1 MGVKIPHHLPASS
14 EELLKKRAAAHG
26 LLTFDSV
33 TTLGGAIT
41 VPTLWMRKIKAQ
53 RGGGGYLRPHS
64 LLGVELGFQPR
75 TALTPTR
82 APLQGSVKLYR
93 VGARG
98 SERLRMG
105 TPALAGRHQGP
116 GGGHGQRPT
125 GLCHPCGASLDGGL
139 GSEIGTLT
147 IRLTL
152 AWPTVHGRPP
162 PILLSPPP
170 SFLGPRPSSPLPYF
184 PQYTSYTF
192 PILASGL
199 GRPDTGGYKAK
210 QDPAPE

>member
-116 GGGHGQRPT
+116 GV
-125 GLCHPCGASLDGGL
+125 AM
-139 GSEIGTLT
+139 GSAPQVSA
-147 IRLTL
+147 TL
-152 AWPTVHGRPP
+152 AVQAWMEGWDLR
-162 PILLSPPP
+162 
-170 SFLGPRPSSPLPYF
+170 
-184 PQYTSYTF
+184 
-192 PILASGL
+192 
-199 GRPDTGGYKAK
+199 
-210 QDPAPE
+210 